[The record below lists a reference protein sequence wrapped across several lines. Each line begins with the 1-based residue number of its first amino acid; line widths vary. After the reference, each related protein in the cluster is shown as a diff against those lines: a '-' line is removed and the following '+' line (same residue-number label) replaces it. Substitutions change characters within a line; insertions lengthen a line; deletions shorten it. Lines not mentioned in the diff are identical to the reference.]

1 MKLWNLQVISDKI
14 ENKNSDTNRNLS
26 ENEE

>member
-1 MKLWNLQVISDKI
+1 MNG
-14 ENKNSDTNRNLS
+14 NANRNLS